1 MDFHDTLRVLVVSA
15 VLWVVAAAVVFMGF
29 LTRLDAFVS
38 TVGVQFLYAQNLRK
52 RRGDNKPYGFG
63 NE

>member
-15 VLWVVAAAVVFMGF
+15 VLWVVAAAVVFMGV

-38 TVGVQFLYAQNLRK
+38 TVGIQFLYAQNLRK
-52 RRGDNKPYGFG
+52 RRGDNKPYGF
-63 NE
+63 